1 MKGER
6 EEEGLEKGGKKDKGM
21 EEGKRRKEEEE
32 GREEKEDKREEG
44 RLEDEPETLQ
54 ELCQHQSLTTLY
66 TPI

>member
-1 MKGER
+1 MKGEG

-21 EEGKRRKEEEE
+21 EEEE